1 MRTHFFWVLATL
13 IITACNNKQKE
24 NDNTA
29 SDDSKIWNE
38 LPTVAA
44 EVKTNGTP
52 SWYATGQPL
61 KIPSTCHSVISLKTW
76 KL

>member
-44 EVKTNGTP
+44 EGENKRNNPHGIRLD
-52 SWYATGQPL
+52 SR
-61 KIPSTCHSVISLKTW
+61 
-76 KL
+76 